1 MAAAIEGADAL
12 PPATLRDAASSPT
25 RPGDGRAADG
35 ADQGDMGT
43 PPRATP
49 RVLVCEDD
57 AAMRALIVTT
67 LRDAG
72 LEVEQATE
80 GADGLAIA
88 RAVRP
93 DVIVADW
100 LMPHLDGIALCSAV
114 RHDASLAHARVV
126 IVTGRHEPAYAQ
138 LARDAGAEAVVTKP
152 FDPAALL
159 ALLCGSDVERPAPEA
174 AGEDAALRAELERL
188 LPQAE
193 SGDVP
198 VTLAGVAGEHAP
210 GAPAAL
216 AHALSQALGP
226 QDALF
231 RVAALGDCA
240 FALLAPGEDDA
251 ALAALMLRAVARRA
265 GIGGLRCAALRLVGG
280 SADEA
285 VAALA
290 AKLAHVAA

>member
-1 MAAAIEGADAL
+1 
-12 PPATLRDAASSPT
+12 
-25 RPGDGRAADG
+25 
-35 ADQGDMGT
+35 MGT

-80 GADGLAIA
+80 GADGLAMA

-114 RHDASLAHARVV
+114 RHDASVAHARVV

-152 FDPAALL
+152 FDPAALV
-159 ALLCGSDVERPAPEA
+159 AILCGTDVAPAPA
-174 AGEDAALRAELERL
+174 DDGAREDDALRAELERL

-193 SGDVP
+193 RGDVP
-198 VTLAGVAGEHAP
+198 VTLAGVAGTDAP

-216 AHALSQALGP
+216 AQALSQALGP
-226 QDALF
+226 DDALF
-231 RVAALGDCA
+231 RVAALGECA

-251 ALAALMLRAVARRA
+251 ALATLMLRAVARRTGVA
-265 GIGGLRCAALRLVGG
+265 GLRCAALRLVGG
-280 SADEA
+280 SPDEA
-285 VAALA
+285 LAALA
-290 AKLAHVAA
+290 AKLGHVAA

>member
-1 MAAAIEGADAL
+1 
-12 PPATLRDAASSPT
+12 
-25 RPGDGRAADG
+25 
-35 ADQGDMGT
+35 MGT
-43 PPRATP
+43 EPRATP

-114 RHDASLAHARVV
+114 RADAALAHARVV
-126 IVTGRHEPAYAQ
+126 IVTGRHEPEYAQ

-159 ALLCGSDVERPAPEA
+159 AILCGGDVEPLARREA
-174 AGEDAALRAELERL
+174 VEEGATLRAELERL

-193 SGDVP
+193 SGEVAL
-198 VTLAGVAGEHAP
+198 TLAGVAGDDAP

-216 AHALSQALGP
+216 AFALSRALGP
-226 QDALF
+226 HDALY

-240 FALLAPGEDDA
+240 FAVLAPGEDDA
-251 ALAALMLRAVARRA
+251 ALAALMLRAIARRA
-265 GIGGLRCAALRLVGG
+265 GIAGLRCEALRLEGG

-285 VAALA
+285 LTALA
-290 AKLAHVAA
+290 AKLRHVAA

>member
-1 MAAAIEGADAL
+1 
-12 PPATLRDAASSPT
+12 
-25 RPGDGRAADG
+25 
-35 ADQGDMGT
+35 
-43 PPRATP
+43 
-49 RVLVCEDD
+49 
-57 AAMRALIVTT
+57 MRALIVTT

-114 RHDASLAHARVV
+114 RHDANLAHARVV

-159 ALLCGSDVERPAPEA
+159 GILCGDGVEPTAAPEA
-174 AGEDAALRAELERL
+174 TEEEDALRLELERL
-188 LPQAE
+188 LPRAE
-193 SGDVP
+193 RGEVA
-198 VTLAGVAGEHAP
+198 VTLAAVAGEDAP
-210 GAPAAL
+210 GAAATL
-216 AHALSQALGP
+216 GRALTHALGP
-226 QDALF
+226 EDALF
-231 RVAALGDCA
+231 RVAALGECA

-251 ALAALMLRAVARRA
+251 ALAALMLRAIARRTGLA
-265 GIGGLRCAALRLVGG
+265 GLRCAALCVAGG

-285 VAALA
+285 LAALA
-290 AKLAHVAA
+290 AKLGHVPA